1 MLSDRVSD
9 GVVRSL
15 KCSRPCVLENTS
27 GDRHVSPF
35 LRAVGEIAG
44 AREMYGRVA
53 NHWDRRLAQV
63 RALAN
68 GVGSHAAE

>member
-1 MLSDRVSD
+1 MSSDKASD
-9 GVVRSL
+9 ASL

-27 GDRHVSPF
+27 GDRHMSS
-35 LRAVGEIAG
+35 LLQARGEIAG

-53 NHWDRRLAQV
+53 NQWDLARV